1 MKIHTAKIFTMA
13 LVITTTPTI
22 HAESNAE
29 LIAKAESAAPAAIS
43 KGATIMY
50 RGETLRK
57 GSNGWVC
64 MPETLPDDN
73 APMCNDEV
81 WMNMMQA
88 VGTKAPFSTEKMG
101 LSYMLQGDGGV
112 SNSTPYHANHSQ
124 ADDFIKEGPHL
135 MLILPKKMLRGMS
148 DDHTSGAPYVMWKDT
163 PYAHIM
169 IPIQDRQ

>member
-1 MKIHTAKIFTMA
+1 MKIHVPTIFTLA
-13 LVITTTPTI
+13 LAIAITPTS
-22 HAESNAE
+22 HAETNAE

-43 KGATIMY
+43 KDATIMY

-57 GSNGWVC
+57 GSNDWVC

-88 VGTKAPFSTEKMG
+88 VGTQAPFSTEKMG

-124 ADDFIKEGPHL
+124 AKDFIKEGPHL
-135 MLILPKKMLRGMS
+135 MLILPKKMLKGMS
-148 DDHTSGAPYVMWKDT
+148 DDHTTGAPYVMWKDT

-169 IPIQDRQ
+169 IPIQDR